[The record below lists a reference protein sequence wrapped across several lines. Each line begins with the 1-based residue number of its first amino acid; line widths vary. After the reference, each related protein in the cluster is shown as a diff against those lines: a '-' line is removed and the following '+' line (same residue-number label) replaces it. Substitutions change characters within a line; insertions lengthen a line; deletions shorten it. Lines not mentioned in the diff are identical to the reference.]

1 MPGGVIQLISTG
13 NHDVYI
19 SGCPQITFFKKVYKK
34 YTKFAI
40 ESIEQEFNG
49 PATFNSYISATLARD
64 ADLLTKLTLEMKLS
78 ASLYTSLSTMT
89 SVNGYITLTNSNQA
103 DVSNGTYYGTFSYG
117 DDEPDT
123 GDFLQFDSSS
133 LSSSLDTPNTIFIGD
148 LSGTSPSSVNI
159 TKFRTNII
167 ADLTGSSSQILT
179 LADVDRN
186 QPRLATRIIDYIEL
200 TIGGQLID
208 RLYGEWIDIWL
219 QLSSSYEKWT
229 LLENMLY
236 GNNLLLN
243 NQSLVYLPI
252 PFWFSK
258 NYGLALPMISLQYHE
273 VKCNIQFK
281 KEFNGI
287 ANLYG
292 NDPSNNAFSKGNS
305 GASRAFTGNAS
316 NIVLDIPIIINMND
330 SRLFGDYIFLD
341 TDERRLFAN
350 LKQEYLIEQTQYSNK
365 LSLNSGININELHF
379 NHPVKEL
386 FWFYQLSSNNDT
398 FNYWDNSGNDIM
410 KSCKLEY
417 NGIERFKTK
426 NNHYFRLLQPYF
438 HHSGGYLQDI
448 SGQLGGFYT
457 YSFGLHPEQYQPTG
471 TCNFSRI
478 NNAIIYSNV
487 TQDCIMSVYATNY
500 NVLRVMN
507 GMAGLG
513 YGN

>member
-13 NHDVYI
+13 NHDVYLT
-19 SGCPQITFFKKVYKK
+19 GCPQITFFKKVYKK
-34 YTKFAI
+34 HTHFAM

-49 PATFNSYISATLARD
+49 PANFGSYISATLCRD
-64 ADLLTKLTLEMKLS
+64 ADLLSKLLLEMKFSVEPVTPL
-78 ASLYTSLSTMT
+78 ASMT
-89 SVNGYITLTNSNQA
+89 TVNGYITLTGTYT
-103 DVSNGTYYGTFSYG
+103 GTYYGTFSSYV
-117 DDEPDT
+117 
-123 GDFLQFDSSS
+123 DSGIYYLGFNNS
-133 LSSSLDTPNTIFIGD
+133 TIGTIYIGNYP
-148 LSGTSPSSVNI
+148 GGPNI
-159 TKFRTNII
+159 TVTQITSNII
-167 ADLTGSSSQILT
+167 DAMIVTPPTTFNLSDIY
-179 LADVDRN
+179 DDK
-186 QPRLATRIIDYIEL
+186 PRIATRIIDYIEL
-200 TIGGQLID
+200 TIAGQLID

-219 QLSSSYEKWT
+219 QLSSSYEKWN

-236 GNNLLLN
+236 GNNPLSN
-243 NQSLVYLPI
+243 NTSVTYLPI

-258 NYGLALPMISLQYHE
+258 SYGLALPMISLQYHE

-281 KEFNGI
+281 NEFNGI

-292 NDPSNNAFSKGNS
+292 DQPNNNAYSNNSLSASIDYDGNV
-305 GASRAFTGNAS
+305 N
-316 NIVLDIPIIINMND
+316 NIILEIPLTINMID

-341 TDERRLFAN
+341 TDERRLFAS

-386 FWFYQLSSNNDT
+386 VWFYQLPSNDGT

-410 KSCKLEY
+410 KSCKIEF
-417 NGIERFKTK
+417 NGVERFKTK
-426 NNHYFRLLQPYF
+426 NNHYFRLLQPYY
-438 HHSGGYLQDI
+438 HHSGSYLQDL
-448 SGQLGGFYT
+448 SGELGGFYT
-457 YSFGLHPEQYQPTG
+457 YSFGLYPEQYQPTG

-478 NNAIIYSNV
+478 NNAILYSNV
-487 TQDCIMSVYATNY
+487 TQNCNMSVYATNY